1 MRLERRQ
8 GLPKLKVRRR
18 RRRRRRGSSSRSVAV
33 SRQWGVAAA
42 AKRKKLDGAAQS
54 RASACEP
61 GMEATLPLLHAW
73 Q

>member
-8 GLPKLKVRRR
+8 GLPKLKV